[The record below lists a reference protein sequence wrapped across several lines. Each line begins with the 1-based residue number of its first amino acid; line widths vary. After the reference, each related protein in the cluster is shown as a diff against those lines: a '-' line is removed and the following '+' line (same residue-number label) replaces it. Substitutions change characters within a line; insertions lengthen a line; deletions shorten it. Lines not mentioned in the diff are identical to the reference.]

1 MTQLSL
7 DLDES
12 LSSALLQQSAGN
24 ALSSSPPSGRTSP
37 PIPTT
42 PQLLTNHEPLEL
54 QIDYWPIIKPGDKA
68 QSKST
73 DQSKNSIKSTFR
85 NLQVISEI
93 VFFFGSMFHY
103 LILHQVY
110 RLPLYPQA
118 GDASHG
124 LIINYA
130 TKEKKQK
137 SMRSSTNVLCPFFHK
152 SLIFILVMRL
162 GKKKEKDR
170 EMEKQCIDGI
180 ARLICSP
187 KQSHPVPLR
196 GK

>member
-12 LSSALLQQSAGN
+12 LSSALLQQSVGN

-68 QSKST
+68 QNKST

-85 NLQVISEI
+85 NLQVIRQTNFVRLI
-93 VFFFGSMFHY
+93 FHY

-137 SMRSSTNVLCPFFHK
+137 S
-152 SLIFILVMRL
+152 
-162 GKKKEKDR
+162 KKCVSY
-170 EMEKQCIDGI
+170 Q
-180 ARLICSP
+180 
-187 KQSHPVPLR
+187 
-196 GK
+196 

>member
-12 LSSALLQQSAGN
+12 LSSALLQQSAGGN

-68 QSKST
+68 QNKST

-85 NLQVISEI
+85 NLQVIRRTHI
-93 VFFFGSMFHY
+93 CFYLIFQY

-137 SMRSSTNVLCPFFHK
+137 SRIIFIPIRKYFTLNSFFFPSSYAVGQEERERQGIGETVHRWYCSAHMLAKTVASSSTTW
-152 SLIFILVMRL
+152 
-162 GKKKEKDR
+162 
-170 EMEKQCIDGI
+170 
-180 ARLICSP
+180 
-187 KQSHPVPLR
+187 
-196 GK
+196 